1 MCLYNTSFPESVIE
15 SVIVAVAV
23 CIVEPNQL
31 CAFSSSSFLFPFFS
45 FLNIFPEQFSPKALD
60 RAVKCREERE
70 TDRQRQRERE
80 RERLKNT
87 RPSALEGNLV
97 QSLNKDK
104 RKLNSEGHKLAV
116 SQESQERIR
125 AGKRSDVGSQPT
137 QAEEEMH
144 VGGRRHRMEVRMG

>member
-1 MCLYNTSFPESVIE
+1 MCRYNTSFPESVIE

-80 RERLKNT
+80 RE
-87 RPSALEGNLV
+87 E
-97 QSLNKDK
+97 
-104 RKLNSEGHKLAV
+104 
-116 SQESQERIR
+116 ERETKEYKAICL
-125 AGKRSDVGSQPT
+125 GGQLG
-137 QAEEEMH
+137 AEPEQRQKEAELR
-144 VGGRRHRMEVRMG
+144 GP